1 LDGEALTEEVGWWR
15 WTRRRGRRRRQLEQ
29 VVASNEEWIIDGH
42 CTEVELIDVVVRSEE
57 HQRQL
62 ATVRRKE

>member
-1 LDGEALTEEVGWWR
+1 
-15 WTRRRGRRRRQLEQ
+15 